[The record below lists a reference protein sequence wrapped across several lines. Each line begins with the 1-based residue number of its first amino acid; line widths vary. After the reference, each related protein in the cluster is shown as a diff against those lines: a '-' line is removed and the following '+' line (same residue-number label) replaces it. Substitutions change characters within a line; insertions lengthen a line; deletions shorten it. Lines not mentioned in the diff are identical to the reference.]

1 MLALAPKGQ
10 VVTAA
15 VINLLG
21 QVVTAAVINLLG
33 PVFTAGVTGAVN
45 LEVAEAF

>member
-10 VVTAA
+10 VVTVA

-21 QVVTAAVINLLG
+21 QVVTVAVINLLG
-33 PVFTAGVTGAVN
+33 PVFTGVTGVVN